1 MKATRI
7 LTFALVLLV
16 ATPAFAYKWE
26 ISKESNINLS
36 VLVQP
41 QLQMGQD
48 MAPSGDAYST
58 DFFLRRARI
67 MVFGAVNEN
76 LTYFLDTDQ
85 TNYGKNGNYAGQFYI
100 QDAFMAYKIM
110 EEFQLAVG
118 LILLPFTRHNFQG
131 ATGLNGLDYHVDML
145 KFPTGSTKVWRDVG
159 VQAYG
164 WALEQKL
171 HYRLG
176 VFGGSQGQAI
186 GKDSAAVDVLSNPE
200 DLPRITGHVR
210 YNILGKETDFF
221 AKGIYF
227 AKDPIVSVGVGVDF
241 VPDSIMLKAPVLG
254 AGNLMEKKAELGKH
268 LAVAGDVFAEYPLSE
283 EMEILFQGTFL
294 YYDDGDKMAGSG
306 TGFLLEAGF
315 RWNWLEP
322 VLGFD
327 SFSSKADAQ
336 DYQAIRAGLNLWG
349 NKHGAN
355 LKCEFMMFKAGDLS
369 DDNNEY
375 KKMFTLQTQFL
386 F

>member
-1 MKATRI
+1 MRLTRLI
-7 LTFALVLLV
+7 TIALVLLV
-16 ATPAFAYKWE
+16 STPAFAYKWE
-26 ISKESNINLS
+26 ITKESNINLA
-36 VLVQP
+36 VLLQP
-41 QLQMGQD
+41 QLQLGQD
-48 MAPSGDAYST
+48 MAPSGDAWST

-85 TNYGKNGNYAGQFYI
+85 TNYGKNGDFNSTFYI

-110 EEFQLAVG
+110 DEFQLAAG

-131 ATGLNGLDYHVDML
+131 ATGLNGLDYHGAL
-145 KFPTGSTKVWRDVG
+145 IKFPGGSTKVWRDVG
-159 VQAYG
+159 LQAYG

-176 VFGGSQGQAI
+176 VFNGSQGQQLMADD
-186 GKDSAAVDVLSNPE
+186 GTGNPVVSNP
-200 DLPRITGHVR
+200 DDMPRVTGHVR

-227 AKDPIVSVGVGVDF
+227 ATDPILSVGVGVDF
-241 VPDSIMLKAPVLG
+241 VPDAVMTKAPT
-254 AGNLMEKKAELGKH
+254 ATAKAELGKH
-268 LAVAGDVFAEYPLSE
+268 LAVAADLFAEYPLSDA
-283 EMEILFQGTFL
+283 MEVLFQGTFL
-294 YYDDGDKMAGSG
+294 YYDAGEKAANSG

-327 SFSSKADAQ
+327 SFSSDADAS

-355 LKCEFMMFKAGDLS
+355 LKCEFTLTKQGDL
-369 DDNNEY
+369 DDDKNEFQ
-375 KKMFTLQTQFL
+375 KLFTLQTQFL